1 MSRWQMKKVT
11 VIDIRKMKAEGRRIV
26 MITAYDYP
34 FARIFDPIVDIILVG
49 DSLGTV
55 LYGHETTLPVTM
67 DDMVRHTRAAAAGSE
82 RTLLVS
88 DMPFMS
94 FQISTEGAVENAC
107 RLVKEAG
114 AEAVKLEGGVSV
126 FEIIRRLTSFDV
138 PVMGHIGLTPQ
149 SVHRMG
155 GYRIQGREKEARLRL
170 LDDARAVE
178 EAGAFSIVLEGIPAE
193 LAEEITGDLSIP
205 TIGIGAGAG
214 CDGQV
219 LVMHDILG
227 LFQDFRPKFVKRYAD
242 LVPVIEGAVREFAN
256 EVRRGDFPGREHTFY
271 LAEK

>member
-11 VIDIRKMKAEGRRIV
+11 VIDIRKMKAEGQRIV

-67 DDMVRHTRAAAAGSE
+67 DDMIRHTRAAAAGSE

-94 FQISTEGAVENAC
+94 FQISTESAVENAC

-149 SVHRMG
+149 SIHRMG

-170 LDDARAVE
+170 LEDARAVE
-178 EAGAFSIVLEGIPAE
+178 EAGAFSVVLEGIPAE
-193 LAEEITGDLSIP
+193 LAEEITGELSIP

-242 LVPVIEGAVREFAN
+242 LVPVIEGAVREFAD